1 MQGLE
6 FDKPVGEIINKAV
19 DKGLLLINAGTNVI
33 RFIPSLIVTKNEVD
47 AMMEILESCIYTA

>member
-1 MQGLE
+1 ML
-6 FDKPVGEIINKAV
+6 FRSVGEIVNKAV

-33 RFIPSLIVTKNEVD
+33 RFIPPLIVTKNEVD

>member
-33 RFIPSLIVTKNEVD
+33 RFIPPLIVTKNEVD